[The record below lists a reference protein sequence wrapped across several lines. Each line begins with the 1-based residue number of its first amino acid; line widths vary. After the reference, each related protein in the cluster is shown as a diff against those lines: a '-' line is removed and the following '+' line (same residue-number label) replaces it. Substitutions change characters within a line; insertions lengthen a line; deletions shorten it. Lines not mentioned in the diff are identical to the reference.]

1 MSAAGAGWSGVAR
14 SSAVASASGLAGVE
28 VGPSVAPPASSSP
41 TSAPEGA
48 PPPGVTPVVS
58 AGSPVISPWP
68 IWPVLPARGWP
79 TRCCTG
85 PVPVVSIGAEV
96 LGRSGV
102 PPVKPMSGGC
112 GATPSGRGT
121 APFVSTVLVPSESRV
136 TVVPGP
142 AGAGAS
148 VPGSFSGT
156 VMVVWAFAAIPRDR
170 AATAVSVTFLRDIR
184 ASPYSAGVVRRS

>member
-1 MSAAGAGWSGVAR
+1 MKIAVVGLGYVGLSLAVLLAQRDEVVALDVNTARVDQVNAGMS
-14 SSAVASASGLAGVE
+14 
-28 VGPSVAPPASSSP
+28 
-41 TSAPEGA
+41 
-48 PPPGVTPVVS
+48 
-58 AGSPVISPWP
+58 P
-68 IWPVLPARGWP
+68 IEDA
-79 TRCCTG
+79 
-85 PVPVVSIGAEV
+85 
-96 LGRSGV
+96 
-102 PPVKPMSGGC
+102 
-112 GATPSGRGT
+112 SGRGT